1 MNKEI
6 DKKAGHYP
14 FTVPD
19 GYFDR
24 FHDRLMASLP
34 ESPLQKKEKR
44 RLRLLGN
51 LRRWSYAAAVIG
63 AFLIGGTVFHESNTV
78 ASDVLAEEYDSEY
91 IEELLD
97 NYPIDD
103 YTFYSYLTS
112 ADTGF

>member
-6 DKKAGHYP
+6 KNKTEHNP
-14 FTVPD
+14 FAVPD
-19 GYFDR
+19 GYFEK

-34 ESPLQKKEKR
+34 ESPLQQQEKR

-51 LRRWSYAAAVIG
+51 LRRWSYAAAVIV
-63 AFLIGGTVFHESNTV
+63 AFLVGGTVFHESNKAT
-78 ASDVLAEEYDSEY
+78 SDILAEEYDSEY

-112 ADTGF
+112 TDTGF